1 MLHGHDWSSSER
13 TSHTPSERRR
23 MLRMPRIVWFVVLLL
38 WLSLCGLS
46 LSYVVRYI
54 RNQFPPPTP
63 TPIVSIATTPTPAPS
78 PIPSPSPSPTPSPTS
93 TPVTPTVVS
102 GRTDHYIGL
111 ILKNDAASHRLAYS
125 MLSVEQLRQVSFG
138 KFKQDMNYTLRP
150 GCWSIVQVS
159 SPTLERGGVTWE
171 TGVVLE

>member
-111 ILKNDAASHRLAYS
+111 ILKNEYPLDCWGQDKPSIWLKPWCADREGS
-125 MLSVEQLRQVSFG
+125 MAKGQPAWPVRSLPARR
-138 KFKQDMNYTLRP
+138 RP
-150 GCWSIVQVS
+150 RATAW
-159 SPTLERGGVTWE
+159 L
-171 TGVVLE
+171 VLQ